1 MEKKLTKKELKQL
14 EQKKLLREVAEIEKL
29 INENIESSSLKDE
42 LLFCVAELKKTAF
55 SYKELIRL
63 ADLVACANFKES
75 DDIKFKALFRKEF
88 DKIITITKGE
98 NNNEN

>member
-1 MEKKLTKKELKQL
+1 MEKKPTKKELKQL
-14 EQKKLLREVAEIEKL
+14 EQKKLLREVAEIEKI

-75 DDIKFKALFRKEF
+75 YFSIRFTQKSFLISFF
-88 DKIITITKGE
+88 FLTFLLSLYPLV
-98 NNNEN
+98 